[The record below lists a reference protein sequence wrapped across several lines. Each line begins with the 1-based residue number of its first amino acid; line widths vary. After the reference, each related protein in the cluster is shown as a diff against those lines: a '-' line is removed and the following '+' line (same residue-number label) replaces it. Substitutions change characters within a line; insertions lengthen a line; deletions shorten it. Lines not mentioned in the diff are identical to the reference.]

1 MAIKFSKPLHRI
13 AGDGPRD
20 REMLVAQIAKSER
33 ATFLPSGRRIS
44 RSDAIMAALGV
55 SLAIVCA
62 VFPWYIFYNQEH
74 FGVRAMKFQGN
85 QSSRAPGSI
94 TSQPMRV
101 GQPMDVR
108 DMPIM
113 DLDLIST
120 ATVPGPGEPTQMPE
134 MEDQPFPP
142 DTVEYHLI
150 HVANGRAMI
159 EDEDGI
165 WVVQPGS
172 ILPDSSRVATI
183 EQRDG
188 RWVLVTTFDRIIE
201 LLP

>member
-1 MAIKFSKPLHRI
+1 MAIRFSRPLRRI
-13 AGDGPRD
+13 AGDGPLD

-33 ATFLPSGRRIS
+33 PSLLTRRRRIS
-44 RSDAIMAALGV
+44 RSDAIMAVLGV
-55 SLAIVCA
+55 SLAVVCA
-62 VFPWYIFYNQEH
+62 VFPWYIFYNQEQ
-74 FGVRAMKFQGN
+74 FGVRAMKFEGN
-85 QSSRAPGSI
+85 QSSRAPASL
-94 TSQPMRV
+94 SHQPMRV

-108 DMPIM
+108 DVPIM
-113 DLDLIST
+113 ELDLLST
-120 ATVPGPGEPTQMPE
+120 ATVPGAGEQTEVPE
-134 MEDQPFPP
+134 LEDQPFPP

-172 ILPDSSRVATI
+172 ILPDSSRVAAI
-183 EQRDG
+183 EQREG

-201 LLP
+201 LIP

>member
-1 MAIKFSKPLHRI
+1 MAIRFSKPLHRI

-33 ATFLPSGRRIS
+33 SSLLPSGRKFS
-44 RSDAIMAALGV
+44 RSDVIMAALGV
-55 SLAIVCA
+55 SLAIVSA
-62 VFPWYIFYNQEH
+62 AFPWYIFYNQEQ

-85 QSSRAPGSI
+85 PSSRAPASL
-94 TSQPMRV
+94 SPQPPRI

-113 DLDLIST
+113 EFDLIST
-120 ATVPGPGEPTQMPE
+120 ATVPGAEEPTEVPE
-134 MEDQPFPP
+134 LEDQPFPP
-142 DTVEYHLI
+142 DTIEYHLI

-172 ILPDSSRVATI
+172 ILPDSSRVAAI
-183 EQRDG
+183 EQREG

-201 LLP
+201 LIP

>member
-1 MAIKFSKPLHRI
+1 MAISFSKPLPRE
-13 AGDGPRD
+13 AADGVLD
-20 REMLVAQIAKSER
+20 REILVARIAKSER
-33 ATFLPSGRRIS
+33 PSLFRSRRRIS

-55 SLAIVCA
+55 GLAIVCA
-62 VFPWYIFYNQEH
+62 VFPWYIFYNQEQ

-85 QSSRAPGSI
+85 QSASAPS
-94 TSQPMRV
+94 SLSPQPSRV

-108 DMPIM
+108 DVPVM

-120 ATVPGPGEPTQMPE
+120 ATVPGPSEVPE
-134 MEDQPFPP
+134 VVELEDQPFPA
-142 DTVEYHLI
+142 DTVEYQLI

-172 ILPDSSRVATI
+172 ILPDASRVATI

-188 RWVLVTTFDRIIE
+188 KWVLVTTFDRTVE
-201 LLP
+201 LAP

>member
-1 MAIKFSKPLHRI
+1 VGL
-13 AGDGPRD
+13 
-20 REMLVAQIAKSER
+20 
-33 ATFLPSGRRIS
+33 AT
-44 RSDAIMAALGV
+44 
-55 SLAIVCA
+55 IVCA
-62 VFPWYIFYNQEH
+62 VFPWYIFYNQEQ

-85 QSSRAPGSI
+85 QSASAPS
-94 TSQPMRV
+94 SLSPQPSRV

-108 DMPIM
+108 DVPVM

-120 ATVPGPGEPTQMPE
+120 ATVPGPSEVPE
-134 MEDQPFPP
+134 VVELEDQPFPA
-142 DTVEYHLI
+142 DTVEYQLI

-172 ILPDSSRVATI
+172 ILPDASRVATI

-188 RWVLVTTFDRIIE
+188 KWVLVTTFDRTVE
-201 LLP
+201 LAP

>member
-1 MAIKFSKPLHRI
+1 MAISFSKPLHRM
-13 AGDGPRD
+13 AGDGQRD
-20 REMLVAQIAKSER
+20 REMLVAEIAKSER
-33 ATFLPSGRRIS
+33 PSLLPAGRRIS
-44 RSDAIMAALGV
+44 RSDAVMAVLGV

-62 VFPWYIFYNQEH
+62 AFPWYIFYNQEQ

-85 QSSRAPGSI
+85 QTSRAPASL
-94 TSQPMRV
+94 SPQPLRI

-108 DMPIM
+108 DVPIM
-113 DLDLIST
+113 ELDLIST
-120 ATVPGPGEPTQMPE
+120 ATVPGAEEPTELPE
-134 MEDQPFPP
+134 LQDQPFPP
-142 DTVEYHLI
+142 DTIEYHLI

-172 ILPDSSRVATI
+172 ILPDSSRVAAI
-183 EQRDG
+183 EQREG

-201 LLP
+201 LIP

>member
-1 MAIKFSKPLHRI
+1 MAISFSKPLPRE
-13 AGDGPRD
+13 AADGVLD
-20 REMLVAQIAKSER
+20 REILVAQIAKSER
-33 ATFLPSGRRIS
+33 PSLLGSRRRIS

-55 SLAIVCA
+55 GLAIVCA
-62 VFPWYIFYNQEH
+62 VFPWYIFYNQEQ

-85 QSSRAPGSI
+85 PSARAPS
-94 TSQPMRV
+94 SLSPQPTRI

-108 DMPIM
+108 DVPVM
-113 DLDLIST
+113 DLDLLST
-120 ATVPGPGEPTQMPE
+120 ATVPGPSEVPE
-134 MEDQPFPP
+134 VIELEDQPFPA
-142 DTVEYHLI
+142 DTVEYQLI

-172 ILPDSSRVATI
+172 ILPDASRVATI

-188 RWVLVTTFDRIIE
+188 KWVLVTTFDRTVE
-201 LLP
+201 LAP

>member
-1 MAIKFSKPLHRI
+1 MAISFSKPLPRE
-13 AGDGPRD
+13 AADGVLD
-20 REMLVAQIAKSER
+20 REILVAQIAKSER
-33 ATFLPSGRRIS
+33 PSLFPSRRRIS

-55 SLAIVCA
+55 GLAIVCA
-62 VFPWYIFYNQEH
+62 VFPWYIFYNQEQ

-85 QSSRAPGSI
+85 PSARAPS
-94 TSQPMRV
+94 SLSPQPTRV

-108 DMPIM
+108 DVPVM
-113 DLDLIST
+113 DLDLLST
-120 ATVPGPGEPTQMPE
+120 ATVPGPSEVPE
-134 MEDQPFPP
+134 VIELEDQPFPA
-142 DTVEYHLI
+142 DTVEYQLI

-172 ILPDSSRVATI
+172 ILPDASRVATI

-188 RWVLVTTFDRIIE
+188 KWVLVTTFDRTVE
-201 LLP
+201 LAP